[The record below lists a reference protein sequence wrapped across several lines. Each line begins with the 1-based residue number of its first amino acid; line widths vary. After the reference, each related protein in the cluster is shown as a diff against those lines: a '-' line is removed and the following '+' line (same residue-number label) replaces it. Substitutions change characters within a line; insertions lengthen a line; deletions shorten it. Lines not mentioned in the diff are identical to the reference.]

1 MKFHISVRIHRMF
14 IGGQLCPVPAWTPIH
29 AFLYSP
35 PALQILIIIYTFIN
49 NTLRTHVVFMKG
61 TYLGEFEEIVL
72 LAAGILHGKAYGVSI
87 RQEIENQTGRNVN
100 IGAVHT
106 ALHRL
111 EAKGYLTSKFGEAEE
126 VRGGKRKRLFTLTSS
141 GIQALREAQDIRKQ
155 MWAQLP
161 KILLQRN

>member
-1 MKFHISVRIHRMF
+1 
-14 IGGQLCPVPAWTPIH
+14 
-29 AFLYSP
+29 
-35 PALQILIIIYTFIN
+35 
-49 NTLRTHVVFMKG
+49 MKG

-72 LAAGILHGKAYGVSI
+72 LAAGILHGRAYGVSI

-141 GIQALREAQDIRKQ
+141 GMNALREAQAIRKQ

-161 KILLQRN
+161 KILLQRS